1 MPTQN
6 SFFRYSS
13 DGVTFVSK
21 DATLFRQIYLPLSGT
36 TSAGLK
42 SCITPYLSGDIKIDK
57 HTYLT
62 KPASREDLRYN
73 VREFF
78 LNIEGAVYSIAQE
91 SEVDSAE
98 VEIGQLYHKL
108 TRRHPEAGIEME
120 ALNFVPVSGE
130 HVEIMKVTVRNAS
143 KKTIKFTPTFALPVF
158 GRSLAN
164 KHDHEHVTALLH
176 RTKQTANG
184 VLIEPT
190 MNFNEEGHKTY
201 HTVYFVYGQE
211 AGGSKPAGT
220 FPTVETFYG
229 EEGNLSQPKAVIENL
244 KPKKLSDEE
253 LQGKEVVGALRFK
266 ETTLQKGEAKEYILV
281 FGVADSE
288 ANAAKA
294 FDKFKNLKSIES
306 ALADCKKFW
315 QKKTHSIEFKSGD
328 AQFDSW
334 MKWVALQPVLRRI
347 WGCSFLPDH
356 DYGKGGKGWRDLWQ
370 DLLSLILIEPELI
383 RENLINNFMGV
394 RIDGSNAT
402 IIGTHPGEF
411 IADRNAITRVWMDH
425 GVWCLLTTL
434 LYIHQTGD
442 TDILFKDISYFKD
455 PQQSRTF
462 EKDANWTPQY
472 GNRLKTRGGQVY
484 LGTILEHI
492 LVQHLVQFFN
502 VGEHNIIRLESA
514 DWNDGLD
521 MAFKRGES
529 AAFMAIYGGNLLTL
543 ADLLEDLS
551 RIKKVQH
558 LRIAMEVM
566 ILLDTLTEEKCNYD
580 KLEEK
585 KKLLFQ
591 TYFKSVQPEVSG
603 EHLDVKVSDIVS
615 DLRKKSEWIFEK
627 LRRDEY
633 ISIKDG
639 KEHHSWFNGYYDNK
653 GLRVE
658 GKVHDRVQMTLTGQ
672 VFPIMSG
679 VAEPK
684 QIQEVVKSANKYL
697 KDKQLGG
704 YRLNTDFGVKHYL
717 DLGRAFG
724 FAYGTKENGAFFSH
738 MNVMYGYGL
747 YKRGFVKEGYDVLSS
762 IYKMSHDTKR
772 AKIYPGIPEYFD
784 SEGRGMYHYLT
795 GSASWMVLTEL
806 TQVFGV
812 RGEYGD
818 LILEPK
824 LVKAQFDKKGHAQ
837 VSCQFA
843 ERKLVVI
850 YKNAK
855 LKEFG
860 QYRVKE
866 VSLNGKQINCAH
878 TDRQIK
884 LERSVIEKSPQ
895 QTHIEVTLS

>member
-1 MPTQN
+1 MSTPN
-6 SFFRYSS
+6 SLFKYLP
-13 DGVTFVSK
+13 DGVTFTSN
-21 DATLFRQIYLPLSGT
+21 DAALFRQIYLPLSST
-36 TSAGLK
+36 TSAGIK
-42 SCITPYLSGDIKIDK
+42 SCITPHLSGDIKIDK

-73 VREFF
+73 VRDFF
-78 LNIEGAVYSIAQE
+78 LNVSGQVCSLALETEPNSAQ
-91 SEVDSAE
+91 
-98 VEIGQLYHKL
+98 VEIGQLYHRL
-108 TRRHPEAGIEME
+108 VRRHKKLGLEME

-130 HVEIMKVTVRNAS
+130 NIEIMKVTVRNTS
-143 KKTIKFTPTFALPVF
+143 KKEVTFTPTFALPVF

-176 RTKQTANG
+176 RTKQIAQG
-184 VLIEPT
+184 ILIEPT
-190 MNFNEEGHKTY
+190 MNFNEEGHKVC
-201 HTVYFVYGQE
+201 HTVYFVMGQE
-211 AGGSKPAGT
+211 GSGAKPVGS
-220 FPTVETFYG
+220 FPTAESFYG
-229 EEGNLSQPKAVIENL
+229 EAGNISMPQAVVDQL
-244 KPKKLSDEE
+244 KPKKLSDDEM
-253 LQGKEVVGALRFK
+253 QGKEVVGALRFK
-266 ETTLQKGEAKEYILV
+266 EARLKKDESKEYILI
-281 FGVADSE
+281 FGIADGE
-288 ANAAKA
+288 ANAMKA
-294 FDKFKNLKSIES
+294 FEKFKTVKAADA
-306 ALADCKKFW
+306 ALMECKNFW
-315 QKKTHSIEFKSGD
+315 QKKTHAIEFKSGD

-442 TDILFKDISYFKD
+442 TDILLKEVPYFKD
-455 PQQSRTF
+455 LQQSRTF
-462 EKDANWTPQY
+462 EKDARWNPSD
-472 GNRLKTRGGQVY
+472 GNRLKTRGGKIYQ
-484 LGTILEHI
+484 GSILEHM
-492 LVQHLVQFFN
+492 LVQHLVQFYN
-502 VGEHNIIRLESA
+502 VGEHNLIRLESA

-543 ADLLEDLS
+543 ADMLEDLA
-551 RIKKVQH
+551 RMKKVDH
-558 LRIAMEVM
+558 LRLAMEVM
-566 ILLDTLTEEKCNYD
+566 ILLDTLTEEKCNY
-580 KLEEK
+580 ENVEAK
-585 KKLLFQ
+585 KKLLFE

-603 EHLDVKVSDIVS
+603 EHLDVKVSDVVS
-615 DLRKKSEWIFEK
+615 DLRQKGKWIFGK

-633 ISIKDG
+633 ISVKEG
-639 KEHHSWFNGYYDNK
+639 KESYSWFNGYYDNK
-653 GLRVE
+653 GVRVE
-658 GKVHDRVQMTLTGQ
+658 GKVDNRIRMTLTGQ

-679 VAEPK
+679 VAQEDHIK
-684 QIQEVVKSANKYL
+684 EVVKSTDKWL
-697 KDKQLGG
+697 KDKKLGG

-738 MNVMYGYGL
+738 MNVMYAYAL
-747 YKRGFVKEGYDVLSS
+747 YKRGFVQEGYAVLSS

-784 SEGRGMYHYLT
+784 SEGRGMYQYLT

-818 LILEPK
+818 LVLEPK
-824 LVKAQFDKKGHAQ
+824 LVKAQFDQKGNAQ
-837 VSCQFA
+837 VTCQFA
-843 ERKLVVI
+843 ERKLVIV
-850 YKNAK
+850 YKNPKK
-855 LKEFG
+855 LDFG
-860 QYRVKE
+860 QYSIQE
-866 VSLNGKQINCAH
+866 VLWNGEKIQCENMKIH
-878 TDRQIK
+878 SKI
-884 LERSVIEKSPQ
+884 ERSIIEGKPYLNL
-895 QTHIEVTLS
+895 IEVYLT

>member
-1 MPTQN
+1 MISNN
-6 SFFRYSS
+6 SFFKYHP
-13 DGVTFVSK
+13 DGVTFTSN
-21 DATLFRQIYLPLSGT
+21 DAALFRQIYLPLSGT
-36 TSAGLK
+36 TSAGIK

-57 HTYLT
+57 HAYLT
-62 KPASREDLRYN
+62 KPVSREDLRYN
-73 VREFF
+73 VRDFF
-78 LNIEGAVYSIAQE
+78 LNIDGKICSLALE
-91 SEVDSAE
+91 SGPDSAQ

-108 TRRHPEAGIEME
+108 IRVHKKAGIEME

-130 HVEIMKVTVRNAS
+130 NVEIMKVTVRNVS
-143 KKTIKFTPTFALPVF
+143 KKEMTFTPAFALPVF

-176 RTKQTANG
+176 RAKQTANG
-184 VLIEPT
+184 IWVEPT
-190 MNFNEEGHKTY
+190 MNFNEEGHKVC
-201 HTVYFVYGQE
+201 HMVYFV
-211 AGGSKPAGT
+211 AGREGNGTKPEGS
-220 FPTVETFYG
+220 FPTAESFYG
-229 EEGNLSQPKAVIENL
+229 EEGNMFMPKAVFDNL
-244 KPKKLSDEE
+244 KPGKLSDDEM
-253 LQGKEVVGALRFK
+253 QGKEVVGALRFK
-266 ETTLQKGEAKEYILV
+266 ETKLKKGESKEYILV
-281 FGVADSE
+281 FGMAE
-288 ANAAKA
+288 NEPNAMKA
-294 FDKFKNLKSIES
+294 FDKFKTAKAVDA
-306 ALADCKKFW
+306 ALLECRKFW
-315 QKKTHSIEFKSGD
+315 HKKTHAIEFKSGD

-434 LYIHQTGD
+434 LYVHQTGD
-442 TDILFKDISYFKD
+442 TDILFKEVSYFKD

-462 EKDANWTPQY
+462 EKDPHWTPSY
-472 GNRLKTRGGQVY
+472 GNRLKTRGGKIYQ
-484 LGTILEHI
+484 GSILEHM
-492 LVQHLVQFFN
+492 LVQHLVQFYN
-502 VGEHNIIRLESA
+502 AGEHNLIRLESA

-529 AAFMAIYGGNLLTL
+529 AAFMAIYGGNLLAL
-543 ADLLEDLS
+543 ADLLEDLA
-551 RIKKVQH
+551 RIKQVVH
-558 LRIAMEVM
+558 LRLAMEVM
-566 ILLDTLTEEKCNYD
+566 ILLDTLTEEKCDY
-580 KLEEK
+580 ESMEAK
-585 KKLLFQ
+585 KRLLFQ

-603 EHLDVKVSDIVS
+603 EHLDVRVADVVS
-615 DLRKKSEWIFEK
+615 DLRKKGQWIFEK
-627 LRRDEY
+627 LRRDEF
-633 ISIKDG
+633 ISVREG
-639 KEHHSWFNGYYDNK
+639 KEHYSWFNGYYDNK
-653 GLRVE
+653 GVRVE
-658 GKVHDRVQMTLTGQ
+658 GKIEDRVRMTLTGQ

-679 VAEPK
+679 VAREK
-684 QIQEVVKSANKYL
+684 DIKEVVKSADKFL
-697 KDKQLGG
+697 KDKKLGG
-704 YRLNTDFGVKHYL
+704 FRLNTDFGVKHYL

-738 MNVMYGYGL
+738 MNVMYAFAL
-747 YKRGFVKEGYDVLSS
+747 YKRGFVKEGFDVLSS

-795 GSASWMVLTEL
+795 GSASWLVLTEL

-824 LVKAQFDKKGHAQ
+824 LVKAQFDKKGKAE

-843 ERKLVVI
+843 ERKLVIV
-850 YKNAK
+850 YKNPK
-855 LKEFG
+855 LKDFG
-860 QYRVKE
+860 QYAVKE
-866 VSLNGKQINCAH
+866 VSLNGE
-878 TDRQIK
+878 K
-884 LERSVIEKSPQ
+884 LTCDMNDHFVKIPRPVVEDQQYDCVIE
-895 QTHIEVTLS
+895 VYLA